1 MTAGIFGS
9 RAIRGRSVWGS
20 FNSPIAA
27 GRGKASRPALTGVV
41 TLYLNLD
48 VTVLTHDAKRPQNV
62 SCSLLNGLIK
72 LVREGNGVDC
82 RFSETVSN
90 LGVLVFEGEIYDCP
104 KLRSRVVLLD
114 FRSLVDN
121 LVDALVK
128 IAPRFYPFDV
138 YGKLDVAVGRKG
150 GVDLE
155 ALTLHINLPFH
166 KLPPA
171 PSGERVGDALL
182 PTTLYR

>member
-27 GRGKASRPALTGVV
+27 GRGKASRPAFTGVV

-62 SCSLLNGLIK
+62 CCSSLNGLIK

-82 RFSETVSN
+82 RFSETVAN

-104 KLRSRVVLLD
+104 KLRARVVLLD
-114 FRSLVDN
+114 FRSRVDN

-128 IAPRFYPFDV
+128 IAPRLDPFDV
-138 YGKLDVAVGRKG
+138 YGRLDAAVGRQRR
-150 GVDLE
+150 VD
-155 ALTLHINLPFH
+155 
-166 KLPPA
+166 
-171 PSGERVGDALL
+171 RDALPL
-182 PTTLYR
+182 QSN